1 MGGSPNVEA
10 VEVEGHMAKRA
21 KGMAVP
27 TMGFSMEDKE
37 GTAQPQDDALVVII
51 RIGGFDVKRVLVD

>member
-27 TMGFSMEDKE
+27 TMGFSKEDKE
-37 GTAQPQDDALVVII
+37 GTAQLQDDALVVII